1 MAAELTIYS
10 IYRLNGERRYF
21 LLRTERPEF
30 SNASQVEEDMAVA
43 AEQDVR
49 DRMLHRISEFFGH
62 GGLEF
67 IGELQNYPVGEAIY
81 SAAEKARLEIYYIG
95 TQFGHPWIIL
105 GDAASEEAFLS
116 EIEADEDLARLGP
129 TGQPIKIE
137 VTFFTESDLL

>member
-1 MAAELTIYS
+1 MAAELTIHS
-10 IYRLNGERRYF
+10 IYRLTGESRYF

-30 SNASQVEEDMAVA
+30 SNASQEQEDITVA

-49 DRMLHRISEFFGH
+49 NRMLHRISEFFGH

-67 IGELQNYPVGEAIY
+67 IGELQNYPVGDALY
-81 SAAEKARLEIYYIG
+81 SAVGKTALEIYYIR

-116 EIEADEDLARLGP
+116 EIEADEDLVRLMP
-129 TGQPIKIE
+129 TGHPIKIK
-137 VTFFTESDLL
+137 VTLYAESDLL